1 MAMKRH
7 IAPALPESAGGEGR
21 PYVVMANNDP
31 VSPRHWLIAWVGV
44 AVIWVAMFA
53 FLYGILTSAQID
65 TGWAWPVALGLSVYG
80 LVKVLQWVLPAL
92 TGDLPAVREIERTA
106 DADIHRVDREA
117 AVWSQRLGN
126 EREAE
131 EHRHVEEMAR
141 ISAGLQAQVDSL
153 RAELS
158 DVRRGLVQYSNQL
171 QMSPGAGQWAEAVP
185 DVGVDE
191 KQALA
196 WALTLYGDDGL
207 PDPGKVVPD
216 KGHLQVRAPWNSEED
231 WQPGATSLLVDG
243 PNGFEPLLVKA
254 GNSHNYKLALADYP
268 TVQDVHN
275 AYGRVR
281 AEGWVG

>member
-7 IAPALPESAGGEGR
+7 MTAAVPDAVDVEGR
-21 PYVVMANNDP
+21 RYVVMANNEP

-53 FLYGILTSAQID
+53 FLYGILTSASVAVS
-65 TGWAWPVALGLSVYG
+65 WAWPVALGLSIFG
-80 LVKVLQWVLPAL
+80 LVRVLQWVLPAL

-106 DADIHRVDREA
+106 DADMHRVDREA
-117 AVWSQRLGN
+117 AVWGQRLDN

-131 EHRHVEEMAR
+131 GHRHAEEMAR

-153 RAELS
+153 RGEIVDL
-158 DVRRGLVQYSNQL
+158 RRGLVQYSNQL
-171 QMSPGAGQWAEAVP
+171 QVAPALGQWVESVP
-185 DVGVDE
+185 EMGQDE
-191 KQALA
+191 QQALS
-196 WALTLYGDDGL
+196 WALSLYGEDGL
-207 PDPGKVVPD
+207 PDPKKVVPG
-216 KGHLQVRAPWNSEED
+216 KGHIQVKVPWNSVED

-243 PNGFEPLLVKA
+243 PNGFAPLLVKA
-254 GNSHNYKLALADYP
+254 GSSHNYKLALADYP

-275 AYGRVR
+275 AYGTVR